1 MNDFERI
8 RKSARKSFEASRT
21 ASSGIART
29 AGLWAAALAII
40 WLTGLEPTLHI
51 VKQTSRSFIEIN
63 SATQYAELRVLSRK
77 RQLVNE
83 KQELDKLKKFNN
95 DYSDDDKRTKEY
107 NNRKKIYDEKEKQGV
122 IREVDQAK
130 TRYDEFKS
138 LWDKLKESS
147 IEDREKLV
155 ATTEKDLE
163 NEALELKK
171 TYLEIKEKGQ
181 QQDRNIGF
189 NLVGIEF
196 KSPVL
201 IAPLLW
207 CFFCVGLL
215 GYLSNV
221 RGESIK
227 FSIDGILELARLP
240 DFSGD
245 TIAAISGRLPTWTIR
260 HFLKKFAS
268 IEGKGN
274 EYKTLIEEFW
284 VSNIFGSIDERN
296 LADTFLFLMPLFS
309 GAALVRVCWISLDL
323 SRNLGPTWARALLP
337 VALIIILSLMIMVC
351 RCWLVGDKFLTWF
364 SLKRKIILSSLVLGI
379 LLVPILLFKLR
390 FSIWL
395 GDILQDSMKWITA
408 TLFIIYILAYIAII
422 KQPKPRPIR
431 PILVSRISRRNFLFA
446 FLFTS
451 VSGGIAFSLTSLL
464 SQKLTKLISSRQL
477 TKSSPKTLAI
487 PLAPGF
493 YQTSLTDTDKTVK
506 SDNSLP
512 RPPVLHYIGMN
523 GIYSKRGSLPD
534 VKKLEK
540 TDPPRQLDISLKS
553 QSSASQ
559 DEKRFCS
566 SSDLLLRKDDEL
578 PQSAIISKSPSP
590 SDKQEFSESD
600 TSSDARCREV
610 ESFSYPHHVHLASA
624 SWSFEEAAIAILQ
637 SGSINSR
644 TTKEVCQLLLCGIQH
659 DLLYKQI
666 TNNNRKKAQ
675 PSFRLYDLLAGIS
688 VRFREDESFQHLLE
702 IIVKSEYQIVLEPRI
717 EKWQNVSGA
726 WHQRWR
732 NPHKRIKW
740 KSRLGAVV
748 F

>member
-1 MNDFERI
+1 MNDFESI
-8 RKSARKSFEASRT
+8 RESARKSFEKSRT
-21 ASSGIART
+21 ASSGIVRT

-40 WLTGLEPTLHI
+40 WLTGLEPTLHV
-51 VKQTSRSFIEIN
+51 VKQTSRSLVEIN
-63 SATQYAELRVLSRK
+63 SATQYAELRVSSRK

-83 KQELDKLKKFNN
+83 QQELDKLKEFNRN
-95 DYSDDDKRTKEY
+95 CPDDDKRTKEY
-107 NNRKKIYDEKEKQGV
+107 NNLKKIYDERQTKDGT
-122 IREVDQAK
+122 REGEQAK

-163 NEALELKK
+163 NEAQELKK

-189 NLVGIEF
+189 NLFGIEF

-245 TIAAISGRLPTWTIR
+245 TIAAISGRLPTWTIKPW
-260 HFLKKFAS
+260 LTKFAS

-274 EYKTLIEEFW
+274 EYKTLVEESW
-284 VSNIFGSIDERN
+284 VNNIFGSSDERN
-296 LADTFLFLMPLFS
+296 LADALLFLMPLIFF
-309 GAALVRVCWISLDL
+309 AALVRICWISLDL

-337 VALIIILSLMIMVC
+337 IALIMILSLMMMVC

-364 SLKRKIILSSLVLGI
+364 NLKRKTIISYLVLGI
-379 LLVPILLFKLR
+379 SLVPILLFKLR
-390 FSIWL
+390 FSIWF
-395 GDILQDSMKWITA
+395 GDILQDSLKWITV
-408 TLFIIYILAYIAII
+408 TLFIAYIPAYVAIT
-422 KQPKPRPIR
+422 KQPKPKHIR
-431 PILVSRISRRNFLFA
+431 TILVSRISRRNFLFA
-446 FLFTS
+446 FLFAS
-451 VSGGIAFSLTSLL
+451 VSGGIAFSLTSFLF
-464 SQKLTKLISSRQL
+464 QKLTKSISSRQL

-487 PLAPGF
+487 PLTPGF
-493 YQTSLTDTDKTVK
+493 YQTLSTNNDKTDTSNK
-506 SDNSLP
+506 S
-512 RPPVLHYIGMN
+512 VLHYIGMN
-523 GIYSKRGSLPD
+523 GIYSKRGRLPN
-534 VKKLEK
+534 VKRLKK
-540 TDPPRQLDISLKS
+540 TDPPIQLDISLEP
-553 QSSASQ
+553 QSSNNQ
-559 DEKRFCS
+559 DEKNFCS
-566 SSDLLLRKDDEL
+566 SSEPLLRSGNEL
-578 PQSAIISKSPSP
+578 PHSDIISESSAPP
-590 SDKQEFSESD
+590 EKQEISGSNA
-600 TSSDARCREV
+600 SSDSRREA
-610 ESFSYPHHVHLASA
+610 ESSSYPRHVHLASA

-637 SGSINSR
+637 SGSIDSHK
-644 TTKEVCQLLLCGIQH
+644 TKEVCQLLLCGIQH
-659 DLLYKQI
+659 DLLYKQS
-666 TNNNRKKAQ
+666 TNNIRKKAQ

-688 VRFREDESFQHLLE
+688 VRFREDESLQNLLE
-702 IIVKSEYQIVLEPRI
+702 IIRKSEYQIVLEPRI

-740 KSRLGAVV
+740 RSRLGAVV